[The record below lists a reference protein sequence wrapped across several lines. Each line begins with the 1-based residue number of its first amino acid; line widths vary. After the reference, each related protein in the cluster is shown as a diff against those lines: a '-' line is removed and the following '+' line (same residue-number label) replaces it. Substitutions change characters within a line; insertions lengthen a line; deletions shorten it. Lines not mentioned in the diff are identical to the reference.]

1 MTHYLARLQESM
13 VAKWNTPALSD
24 YRGETFTFA
33 NFATEIARLH
43 TIYRAVGV
51 NKGDKISLAAKNS
64 SRWAMAFLA
73 TTTYRAV
80 AVPILSD
87 FTPEAISN
95 LTAHSDSVVLFTEPR
110 IWEEMEIENMPV
122 VRVVINLE
130 NYSILYLRDES
141 LRSEIE
147 TKLAEIPAVY
157 PEEMKHEV
165 VNYGCGDLDDLAI
178 INYTSGTTSQPKG
191 VMLTSRNISANIDF
205 ALDKIPIEEG
215 DQIIS
220 MLPLAHMYGM
230 AFEFIYP
237 VCGGGHVYFLGK
249 TPTPTLLM
257 QALADVKPYL
267 LITVPLVI
275 EKIFKGKIMPIL
287 NKPAMRILTKTPGVN
302 KLIYSKV
309 RQQLLTTF
317 GGKLRSIILGGA
329 ALNPQIEKVVR
340 KIRLPY
346 TVGYGMTEGA
356 PLMAYAPWQSFRA
369 GSCGRP
375 VDGVELRIDS
385 PNPQKVVGEI
395 QAKGPNITMGYY
407 KNEEATAAA
416 FTADGFLRTGDL
428 GIMDKRG
435 NIFIKGRSKCMIL
448 TASGQNIY
456 PEELEAVLNT
466 LPHVAESLV
475 VARDKALVALVALSA
490 EDLALDEVTI
500 NAALEQT
507 RQEANAILPTYSQI
521 SKIEIVRE
529 GFAHTPKQ
537 SIKRFLYN
545 SEQNLRISNMRHLRK
560 KWRIFF
566 YYPLKIKIKF
576 VSLFRCIVLTHERD
590 DKQGDYRG
598 VECRC

>member
-1 MTHYLARLQESM
+1 MRHYLDRLQESM
-13 VAKWNTPALSD
+13 IAKWNTPALSD

-43 TIYRAVGV
+43 TIYRIVGV
-51 NKGDKISLAAKNS
+51 NKADKVSLAAKNS

-80 AVPILSD
+80 AVPILAD
-87 FTPEAISN
+87 FTPEAITN

-110 IWEEMEIENMPV
+110 IWEEMEIEKMPE

-130 NYSILYLRDES
+130 NYDILYLRDES
-141 LRSEIE
+141 LRSSIE
-147 TKLAEIPAVY
+147 SEMANIPAVY
-157 PEEMKHEV
+157 SEEKKLEI

-215 DQIIS
+215 DKIIS
-220 MLPLAHMYGM
+220 MFPLAHMYGM

-257 QALADVKPYL
+257 QALADVKPFL

-287 NKPAMRILTKTPGVN
+287 GKPAMKVLTHTPGVN
-302 KLIYSKV
+302 KLIYNKV
-309 RQQLLTTF
+309 RKQLLNTF

-329 ALNPQIEKVVR
+329 ALNPKIEKVIR
-340 KIRLPY
+340 KVRLPY
-346 TVGYGMTEGA
+346 TVCYGMTEGA
-356 PLMAYAPWQSFRA
+356 RLMAYAPWQSFRA

-385 PNPQKVVGEI
+385 PNPQKIVGEI
-395 QAKGPNITMGYY
+395 QAKGPNITLGYY

-428 GIMDKRG
+428 GIMDKNG

-456 PEELEAVLNT
+456 PEEIEAVLNT
-466 LPHVAESLV
+466 LPHIAESLV
-475 VARDKALVALVALSA
+475 VGRDKTLVALVALSA
-490 EDLALDEVTI
+490 EDLALDEATI
-500 NAALEQT
+500 TAALEQT
-507 RQEANAILPTYSQI
+507 RQEANQLLPAYSQI

-537 SIKRFLYN
+537 SIKRFLY
-545 SEQNLRISNMRHLRK
+545 K
-560 KWRIFF
+560 
-566 YYPLKIKIKF
+566 
-576 VSLFRCIVLTHERD
+576 
-590 DKQGDYRG
+590 
-598 VECRC
+598 